1 MPLPKPKPEEK
12 KMEFIIRC
20 MADETMVKE
29 YPNKAQRFAVCTS
42 QSTKNTNET
51 KIGRAHV

>member
-1 MPLPKPKPEEK
+1 MPLPKPKPTEK
-12 KMEFIIRC
+12 KMEFINRC

-29 YPNKAQRFAVCTS
+29 YPNQAQRFAVCTS

-51 KIGRAHV
+51 KGHKG

>member
-12 KMEFIIRC
+12 KMEFINRC

-42 QSTKNTNET
+42 QSTKNTDET
-51 KIGRAHV
+51 KGHKG